1 MESILIFTSALGG
14 GSSLQMLSNRE
25 EPMYVYIMTYRPVYS
40 EDEDDPVT
48 RGVGTELPAGPNS
61 NIALHLHKI
70 KVVALFAFYL

>member
-1 MESILIFTSALGG
+1 
-14 GSSLQMLSNRE
+14 MLTLLPNLL
-25 EPMYVYIMTYRPVYS
+25 MTYRPVYS

-61 NIALHLHKI
+61 YYIALHLHKI